1 MTRLEKVLYTGK
13 AHIAGGLDGAS
24 RTDDRPPVV
33 FLSQIKLPSGAL
45 R

>member
-1 MTRLEKVLYTGK
+1 MTRLEKALYTGK
-13 AHIAGGLDGAS
+13 AHVGGGLDGAS
-24 RTDDRPPVV
+24 RTDDRRPAV